1 MFTIDPAVF
10 RPESISAETAKFNE
24 WLEAALA
31 EGPAL
36 HEVPPALTRQA
47 RLEGKGLLPS
57 GGPLDGSDWRPA
69 PTEAGE
75 VRISLPKG
83 DPSGIFIHI
92 HGGGWTIGSPTQCDD
107 WMQYLAAETGCV
119 CVSIKYRL
127 GPEEPWPACA
137 DDCEAAAV
145 WVIEELAK
153 EYGTDRIAIGGESA
167 GAHLSA
173 VTLNRLKARGIG
185 DAVHGAL
192 FHYGVFDLAMTPS
205 MANWGDRNMIL
216 STPTVDWFADN
227 LVGDD
232 PSLLRSAQASPIL
245 ADLSGMPPALFQVG
259 TVDPLIDDT
268 LFMAQRWM
276 VAGSEAAVN
285 VYPGGVHAFDMFD
298 ITIAK
303 EARAAGAAFLK
314 GIFS

>member
-75 VRISLPKG
+75 VRISPPKG

-153 EYGTDRIAIGGESA
+153 KYGTDRIAIGGESA

-314 GIFS
+314 DIFS

>member
-153 EYGTDRIAIGGESA
+153 KYGTDRIAIGGESA

-314 GIFS
+314 DIFS

>member
-24 WLEAALA
+24 WLKAALA

-36 HEVPPALTRQA
+36 HEVPPAVTRQA
-47 RLEGKGLLPS
+47 RLEGKGLLPT
-57 GGPLDGSDWRPA
+57 GGPLEGSDWRPA

-75 VRISLPKG
+75 VRVSLPKG
-83 DPSGIFIHI
+83 APKGIFIHI
-92 HGGGWTIGSPTQCDD
+92 HGGGWTIGSPTQTDD
-107 WMQYLAAETGCV
+107 WMQFLAAETGCV
-119 CVSIKYRL
+119 CVSVKYRL

-145 WVIEELAK
+145 WIIEELTK
-153 EYGTDRIAIGGESA
+153 EYGTNRIAIGGESA
-167 GAHLSA
+167 GAHLAA
-173 VTLNRLKARGIG
+173 VTLNRLKARGMG
-185 DAVHGAL
+185 NAVQGAL
-192 FHYGVFDLAMTPS
+192 LHYGVFDLAMTPS

-232 PSLLRSAQASPIL
+232 PSLLRSAEASPIL
-245 ADLSGMPPALFQVG
+245 ADLTGMPPALFQVG

-276 VAGSEAAVN
+276 AAGAQANVN
-285 VYPGGVHAFDMFD
+285 IYPGGVHAFDLFGL
-298 ITIAK
+298 TISK

-314 GIFS
+314 DVYS

>member
-10 RPESISAETAKFNE
+10 RPESISPETAKFNE

-36 HEVPPALTRQA
+36 HEVPPAVTRQA

-57 GGPLDGSDWRPA
+57 GGPLEGSDWRPA

-75 VRISLPKG
+75 VRISLPNG
-83 DPSGIFIHI
+83 DPTGIFIHI

-107 WMQYLAAETGCV
+107 WMQFLAAETGCV
-119 CVSIKYRL
+119 CVSVKYRL

-145 WVIEELAK
+145 WVIEELTK
-153 EYGTDRIAIGGESA
+153 EYGTAKIAIGGESA

-173 VTLNRLKARGIG
+173 VTLNRLKARGMGAAI
-185 DAVHGAL
+185 HGAL

-232 PSLLRSAQASPIL
+232 PSLLRSPEASPIL
-245 ADLSGMPPALFQVG
+245 ADLGGMPPALFQVG

-268 LFMAQRWM
+268 LFMAQRWLA
-276 VAGSEAAVN
+276 AGSDAAVN

-298 ITIAK
+298 ISIAK

-314 GIFS
+314 GVFA

>member
-1 MFTIDPAVF
+1 
-10 RPESISAETAKFNE
+10 
-24 WLEAALA
+24 
-31 EGPAL
+31 
-36 HEVPPALTRQA
+36 
-47 RLEGKGLLPS
+47 
-57 GGPLDGSDWRPA
+57 LDGSDWRPA

-245 ADLSGMPPALFQVG
+245 GDLSGMPPALFQVG

-314 GIFS
+314 DIFS

>member
-57 GGPLDGSDWRPA
+57 GGPLDGSYWRPA

-314 GIFS
+314 DIFS

>member
-36 HEVPPALTRQA
+36 HEVPPAVTRQA

-57 GGPLDGSDWRPA
+57 SGPLEGSDWRPA

-83 DPSGIFIHI
+83 DPTGIFIHI
-92 HGGGWTIGSPTQCDD
+92 HGGGWTIGSPTQSDD

-119 CVSIKYRL
+119 CVSVKYRL
-127 GPEEPWPACA
+127 GPEDPWPACA

-145 WVIEELAK
+145 WVIEELTK
-153 EYGTDRIAIGGESA
+153 EYGTTRIAIGGESA

-173 VTLNRLKARGIG
+173 VTLNRLKARGMG
-185 DAVHGAL
+185 DAVQGAL
-192 FHYGVFDLAMTPS
+192 LHYGVFDLAMTPS

-232 PSLLRSAQASPIL
+232 PSLLRSPEASPIL
-245 ADLSGMPPALFQVG
+245 ADLTGMPPALFQVG

-285 VYPGGVHAFDMFD
+285 VYPGGVHAFDLFD

-314 GIFS
+314 SVFS

>member
-1 MFTIDPAVF
+1 MFKIDPAVF
-10 RPESISAETAKFNE
+10 RPESISPETAAFNE

-36 HEVPPALTRQA
+36 HEAPPEVTRQA

-69 PTEAGE
+69 PTETGE
-75 VRISLPKG
+75 VRISAPEG
-83 DPSGIFIHI
+83 DPIGIFIHI
-92 HGGGWTIGSPTQCDD
+92 HGGGWTIGSPMQCDD

-119 CVSIKYRL
+119 CVSVKYRL
-127 GPEEPWPACA
+127 GPEDPWPACA

-145 WVIEELAK
+145 WVIDELTK
-153 EYGTDRIAIGGESA
+153 EYGTERIAIGGESA

-173 VTLNRLKARGIG
+173 VTLNRLKTQGLG
-185 DAVHGAL
+185 GAVQGAL

-205 MANWGDRNMIL
+205 MANWGERNMIL

-232 PSLLRSAQASPIL
+232 PSLLRSPEASPIL
-245 ADLSGMPPALFQVG
+245 ADLADMPPALFQVG
-259 TVDPLIDDT
+259 TIDPLIDDT
-268 LFMAQRWM
+268 LFMAQRWLA
-276 VAGSEAAVN
+276 AGSEAAVN

-298 ITIAK
+298 IPIAK
-303 EARAAGAAFLK
+303 EARAAGAAFLN
-314 GIFS
+314 GVFS

>member
-10 RPESISAETAKFNE
+10 RPESITAETAKFNE

-36 HEVPPALTRQA
+36 HEVPPAVTRQA

-69 PTEAGE
+69 PTEARE
-75 VRISLPKG
+75 VRVSLPKG
-83 DPSGIFIHI
+83 DPTGIFIHI

-119 CVSIKYRL
+119 CVSVKYRL

-137 DDCEAAAV
+137 DDCEAAAI
-145 WVIEELAK
+145 WVIEELTK
-153 EYGTDRIAIGGESA
+153 EYSTTRIAIGGESA

-173 VTLNRLKARGIG
+173 VTLNRLKARGMG
-185 DAVHGAL
+185 DALQGAL

-205 MANWGDRNMIL
+205 MASWGDRNMIL

-232 PSLLRSAQASPIL
+232 PSLLRSAEASPIL
-245 ADLSGMPPALFQVG
+245 ADLTGMPPALFQVG

-276 VAGSEAAVN
+276 AAGSDAAVN

>member
-57 GGPLDGSDWRPA
+57 GGPLDGSDWCPA

-153 EYGTDRIAIGGESA
+153 KYGTDRIAIGGESA

-314 GIFS
+314 DIFS

>member
-245 ADLSGMPPALFQVG
+245 GDLSGMPPALFQVG

-314 GIFS
+314 DIFS

>member
-36 HEVPPALTRQA
+36 HEVPPAVTRQA
-47 RLEGKGLLPS
+47 RLEGKGLLPT
-57 GGPLDGSDWRPA
+57 GGPLEGSDWHPA

-75 VRISLPKG
+75 VRISLPAG
-83 DPSGIFIHI
+83 DPTGIFIHI
-92 HGGGWTIGSPTQCDD
+92 HGGGWTIGSPTQSDD
-107 WMQYLAAETGCV
+107 WMQFLAAETGCV
-119 CVSIKYRL
+119 CVSVKYRL

-145 WVIEELAK
+145 WIIGELTRK
-153 EYGTDRIAIGGESA
+153 YGTSRIAIGGESA
-167 GAHLSA
+167 GAHLAA
-173 VTLNRLKARGIG
+173 VTLNRLRARGMG
-185 DAVHGAL
+185 DAVQGAL
-192 FHYGVFDLAMTPS
+192 LHYGVFDLAMTPS

-232 PSLLRSAQASPIL
+232 PSLLRSAEASPIL
-245 ADLSGMPPALFQVG
+245 ADLTGMPPALFQVG

-276 VAGSEAAVN
+276 AAGAQANVN
-285 VYPGGVHAFDMFD
+285 IYPGGVHAFDMFGL
-298 ITIAK
+298 TISK
-303 EARAAGAAFLK
+303 EARTAGAAFLK
-314 GIFS
+314 DVFS

>member
-153 EYGTDRIAIGGESA
+153 KYGTDRIAIGGESA

-276 VAGSEAAVN
+276 VAGSEASVN

-314 GIFS
+314 DIFS

>member
-314 GIFS
+314 DIFS

>member
-57 GGPLDGSDWRPA
+57 GGPLDGSYWRPA

-153 EYGTDRIAIGGESA
+153 KYGTDRIAIGGESA

-314 GIFS
+314 DIFS

>member
-153 EYGTDRIAIGGESA
+153 KYGTDRIAIGGESA

-245 ADLSGMPPALFQVG
+245 AGLSGMPPALFQVG

-314 GIFS
+314 DIFS

>member
-10 RPESISAETAKFNE
+10 RPESISAETAKFNK

-314 GIFS
+314 DIFS

>member
-24 WLEAALA
+24 WLEAGLA

-216 STPTVDWFADN
+216 STPTIDWFTDN

-314 GIFS
+314 DIFS

>member
-173 VTLNRLKARGIG
+173 VTLNRLKARCIG

-314 GIFS
+314 DIFS

>member
-153 EYGTDRIAIGGESA
+153 KYGTDRIAIGGESA

-216 STPTVDWFADN
+216 STPIVDWFADN

-314 GIFS
+314 DIFS

>member
-36 HEVPPALTRQA
+36 HEVPPTLTRQA

-57 GGPLDGSDWRPA
+57 GGPLDGSYWRPA

-83 DPSGIFIHI
+83 DQSGIFIHI

-314 GIFS
+314 DIFS

>member
-185 DAVHGAL
+185 DAVHGPL

-314 GIFS
+314 DIFS